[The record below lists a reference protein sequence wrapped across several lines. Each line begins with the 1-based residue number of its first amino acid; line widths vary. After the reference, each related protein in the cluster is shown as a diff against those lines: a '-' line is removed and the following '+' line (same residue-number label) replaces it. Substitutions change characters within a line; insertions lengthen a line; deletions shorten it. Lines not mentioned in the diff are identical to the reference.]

1 MNQKLIWILYG
12 ALLSTV
18 ILAISSLLPLPIPI
32 TATVMLIMIVYIIN
46 NFNNRGPK
54 YGC

>member
-12 ALLSTV
+12 TLLTTV

-32 TATVMLIMIVYIIN
+32 TSTVMLIIVIYIIN